1 MCLAVPCR
9 VIEVDNRYAMV
20 EGAGHRRKVE
30 IVLLRKKGVKRGDY
44 LLIHEGLAI
53 TTLPTD
59 EALRI
64 LKMIET
70 LNELPGVH

>member
-1 MCLAVPCR
+1 MCLAVPCK
-9 VIEVDNRYAMV
+9 VIEIDSRHALV

-30 IVLLRKKGVKRGDY
+30 TLLLRGKEVKRGDY

-64 LKMIET
+64 LKMIESI
-70 LNELPGVH
+70 NKLPGVH

>member
-1 MCLAVPCR
+1 
-9 VIEVDNRYAMV
+9 
-20 EGAGHRRKVE
+20 
-30 IVLLRKKGVKRGDY
+30 LRNKGVKRGDY
-44 LLIHEGLAI
+44 LLIHEELAI

-64 LKMIET
+64 IEMIEN